1 MRKDKEIKIDEK
13 RERKNDR
20 EEKMG
25 RVQVMEIRQT
35 IERKREDKSVREKE
49 KG

>member
-1 MRKDKEIKIDEK
+1 MRKDKETKIDEK